1 MGMIYK
7 RGKTYWI
14 KYYRNG
20 KPYRESTK
28 SKKEADAKRLLKK
41 REGEISDGKLP
52 GAFFNRIKFE
62 ELTKDLTRDYRI
74 NGKKSLERVE
84 MSLKHLNQVFQ
95 GLRVPQITSTRID
108 NYVDMRLKEGAANA
122 TINRELS
129 ALKRALNLGARQT
142 PPKVDRAPYIQML
155 QENNVR
161 KGFLEYE
168 DFLDL
173 RNALPEYLKGFV
185 TFAYTSG
192 WRKAEITGLT
202 WNRIDRKEGFARLEK
217 GETKNKEGRIFFFD
231 DELKEIIEWQWL
243 ARKKAEKLSPY
254 VFPGPDGKD
263 RIKDI
268 RGAWNKGCRETGVG
282 FGYKT
287 DEKYYQEWTKKG
299 LRAGP
304 MLHDMRRS
312 AVRNMVRAGIPEK
325 VVMTISG
332 HKTRT
337 VFDRYNI
344 VSEEDLKLATSKQNA
359 YLQAQ
364 AGTVSGTIGKS
375 GVNGRDA
382 GIAQVID
389 IIGGAREGTRTP
401 TGYPTGS

>member
-7 RGKTYWI
+7 QGNIYWI

-41 REGEISDGKLP
+41 REGEISEGKLP
-52 GAFFNRIKFE
+52 GVFFNRIKFE
-62 ELTKDLTRDYRI
+62 ELAEDLLRDYRI
-74 NGKKSLERVE
+74 NEKKSLDRVE
-84 MSLKHLNQVFQ
+84 ASLKHLNQTFQ
-95 GLRVPQITSTRID
+95 SLRVPQITSTRI
-108 NYVDMRLKEGAANA
+108 NSYVDMRLKEGAANA

-168 DFLDL
+168 DFLAL
-173 RNALPEYLKGFV
+173 RNALPGYLKGFV

-192 WRKAEITGLT
+192 WRKTEITSLT
-202 WNRIDRKEGFARLEK
+202 WNRVDRKEGFARLEK

-231 DELKEIIEWQWL
+231 DELKEIIERQWQ

-268 RGAWNKGCRETGVG
+268 RG
-282 FGYKT
+282 
-287 DEKYYQEWTKKG
+287 
-299 LRAGP
+299 P
-304 MLHDMRRS
+304 
-312 AVRNMVRAGIPEK
+312 
-325 VVMTISG
+325 
-332 HKTRT
+332 
-337 VFDRYNI
+337 
-344 VSEEDLKLATSKQNA
+344 
-359 YLQAQ
+359 
-364 AGTVSGTIGKS
+364 GT
-375 GVNGRDA
+375 NDA
-382 GIAQVID
+382 GKRALVLGIRLVKGTTKNGQKKVYGPGRCCMIQ
-389 IIGGAREGTRTP
+389 EGRL
-401 TGYPTGS
+401 SEIW

>member
-1 MGMIYK
+1 
-7 RGKTYWI
+7 
-14 KYYRNG
+14 
-20 KPYRESTK
+20 
-28 SKKEADAKRLLKK
+28 
-41 REGEISDGKLP
+41 
-52 GAFFNRIKFE
+52 
-62 ELTKDLTRDYRI
+62 
-74 NGKKSLERVE
+74 
-84 MSLKHLNQVFQ
+84 
-95 GLRVPQITSTRID
+95 
-108 NYVDMRLKEGAANA
+108 
-122 TINRELS
+122 
-129 ALKRALNLGARQT
+129 
-142 PPKVDRAPYIQML
+142 ML
-155 QENNVR
+155 QEDNVR

-168 DFLDL
+168 DFLAL
-173 RNALPEYLKGFV
+173 RDALPEYLKGFV

-202 WNRIDRKEGFARLEK
+202 WNRTDRKEGFARLEK

-231 DELKEIIEWQWL
+231 DELKEIIERQWQ

-254 VFPGPDGKD
+254 VFPRPDGKD

-268 RGAWNKGCRETGVG
+268 RGAWNRGCRETGLG

-287 DEKYYQEWTKKG
+287 DEKYYRKWTKKG
-299 LRAGP
+299 LQAGP
-304 MLHDMRRS
+304 MLHDTRRS

-344 VSEEDLKLATSKQNA
+344 VSDEDLKLAACKQNA
-359 YLQAQ
+359 YLQAH
-364 AGTVSGTIGKS
+364 AGTVLGTISKS

-382 GIAQVID
+382 GIAQVVD
-389 IIGGAREGTRTP
+389 IISGARGGTRTP